1 MFVLSK
7 LLSAVTQPLFW
18 LSLWWL
24 LALVLLPRF
33 RRFATS
39 MLWGGMFLFGLLGFS
54 AVPDALLR
62 KLEGQYKVPTLTQSN
77 PYAGVIVLGGA
88 TGNPSIFK
96 AHWQVPLGD
105 AAERITLPIGLM
117 RKFPNF
123 ELIFSGA
130 KGDWCPWE

>member
-24 LALVLLPRF
+24 LALVLLLRF

-39 MLWGGMFLFGLLGFS
+39 MLWGGMVVLCLLGFN

-62 KLEGQYKVPTLTQSN
+62 SLEGQYKAPTLTQSN
-77 PYAGVIVLGGA
+77 PHAGMIVLGGA
-88 TGNPSIFK
+88 TGSPGIFK
-96 AHWQVPLGD
+96 LL
-105 AAERITLPIGLM
+105 RLLPG
-117 RKFPNF
+117 
-123 ELIFSGA
+123 
-130 KGDWCPWE
+130 